1 MSQARRTPAPAP
13 LYVGTPTRL
22 LRSATSPALLIVA
35 VLFGAIFDF
44 GSTNPASALFWA
56 ALQCACAAYALA
68 RWADRLARPRWLD
81 LAAGA
86 LYLALLILVGLS
98 LTDGAGLPAAW
109 APTTIDRH
117 ATLVEWVKLVGLGAF
132 CVAGFAAASD
142 EAEGERLFTW
152 ILYAGTAY
160 AVWAIVMF
168 LQSPA
173 FVHGLEKQWH
183 LERLT
188 ASFLSANTA
197 GSLFGA
203 LGCASAVR
211 LFRRVGRKLGSRA
224 TGEHDDLALWGGE
237 LRDAAMLTVLWIA
250 LLLTVSRAALAASL
264 AVVALFALLELR
276 RYAKRRR
283 LKARGLAFAAAAVAM
298 ALAVLLIG
306 SLSSQLQGR
315 FGRLA
320 EDAVSR
326 AGIVEAYRPDL
337 ATTPLTGHGL
347 GAFPTLNALQI
358 NEANFGD
365 LWSLSAAHNIL
376 LQWWLEMGPVG
387 TGLAAGVVL
396 LLGLRL
402 MLRAGSGRVGRW
414 RAGMA
419 LAASAVLLAHNS
431 VDYSLEVQGIS
442 ALWALLIGLGLAE
455 RSRGDQPAEDA

>member
-1 MSQARRTPAPAP
+1 MSQARRAPAPAP
-13 LYVGTPTRL
+13 LYVATPVRL

-44 GSTNPASALFWA
+44 GATNPASALFWA

-68 RWADRLARPRWLD
+68 RWADRLAPPRWLD
-81 LAAGA
+81 LAAA
-86 LYLALLILVGLS
+86 VLYLALLILVGLS
-98 LTDGAGLPAAW
+98 LADGLPAW

-117 ATLVEWVKLVGLGAF
+117 ATLVELVKLVGLGAF

-160 AVWAIVMF
+160 AAWAIVMF

-224 TGEHDDLALWGGE
+224 VGEHDDLALWGGE

-276 RYAKRRR
+276 RYARRRR
-283 LKARGLAFAAAAVAM
+283 LKARGWAFAAATVA
-298 ALAVLLIG
+298 AAFAVLLVG

-326 AGIVEAYRPDL
+326 HGIIEAYRPDL

-347 GAFPTLNALQI
+347 GAFSTLNALQM

-387 TGLAAGVVL
+387 TGLAAAVVL

-402 MLRAGSGRVGRW
+402 MLRAGNGRVGRW
-414 RAGMA
+414 RAGAA

-455 RSRGDQPAEDA
+455 RGRGNPAEDA